1 MAWSALILA
10 VVLILHWK
18 HSQGENEEARQAL
31 MAKQRAVEVEL
42 GPRWYP
48 LRDQIERW
56 TVELA
61 TGPADDVVDHDGLAA
76 LDFRDKPGVY
86 LRLPVYQANS
96 AEAIQKHAKA
106 SLKDAFT
113 ACLMRVE
120 NPSPLEGKPCE
131 KSRDCPVGQ
140 LCNEMDHCA
149 APSQPYNLRV
159 AYRTLH
165 VLSDQFVRDVQDAS
179 TDLRLRLLE
188 GMFED
193 ATRDDIPV
201 AVDLITR
208 ARYFLVVVDERPE
221 PEARPDAEEGAPS
234 PEPVEPP
241 GVFPARVG
249 LWRLEDGQQLLRL
262 RRTPEAN
269 LAGNIP
275 ENLRAAAARLR
286 QAQSCALALEVRSA
300 IEPPEKKKPEEP
312 APPAP
317 GEGAPV
323 APDGAPT
330 APDGEPTAPGGN

>member
-1 MAWSALILA
+1 MKRPPGKFMAWSALILA

-56 TVELA
+56 AVELA
-61 TGPADDVVDHDGLAA
+61 TGPADDVVDQDGFRA
-76 LDFRDKPGVY
+76 LEFRDKPGVY
-86 LRLPVYQANS
+86 LRLPASQAQS
-96 AEAIQKHAKA
+96 AEAIRKHAKG

-131 KSRDCPVGQ
+131 KSRDCPAGE
-140 LCNEMDHCA
+140 LCNEMDHCS

-201 AVDLITR
+201 AVDLVTR

-221 PEARPDAEEGAPS
+221 PEGSARADAT
-234 PEPVEPP
+234 EPP

-249 LWRLEDGQQLLRL
+249 LWRLEDGKNLLRL

-286 QAQSCALALEVRSA
+286 QAQSCALALEVRKA
-300 IEPPEKKKPEEP
+300 IEPAEKEPDAP
-312 APPAP
+312 APVDPA
-317 GEGAPV
+317 APV
-323 APDGAPT
+323 GD
-330 APDGEPTAPGGN
+330 